1 MKKGKKIY
9 KILIIAFV
17 AIYSMFTFIEQ
28 QKTLNEYAQDSKE
41 LAKQIKEEKEYKE
54 ELIKKKDNVDSLEF
68 IEQTAREML
77 DMYYPNERVYVD
89 TGI

>member
-1 MKKGKKIY
+1 MKKSKKIY
-9 KILIIAFV
+9 KILIV
-17 AIYSMFTFIEQ
+17 LAISVYSIFTFVEQ
-28 QKTLNEYAQDSKE
+28 QKTINEYTQDSKE
-41 LAKQIKEEKEYKE
+41 LAKQIKDEKEYKE
-54 ELIKKKDNVDSLEF
+54 ELMKKKDNVDSLEF